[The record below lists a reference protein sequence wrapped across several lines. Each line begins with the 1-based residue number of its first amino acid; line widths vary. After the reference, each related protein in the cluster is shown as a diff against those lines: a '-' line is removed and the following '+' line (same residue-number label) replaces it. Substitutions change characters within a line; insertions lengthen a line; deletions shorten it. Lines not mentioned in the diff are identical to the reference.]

1 MNKIDIENIRKELN
15 KREAAE
21 YKFESGGD
29 LSQSE
34 ILNTTTENLNKMI
47 KNFLDDG
54 ETKAS
59 QKIKKIVDEIFKK
72 YAEGNDNMIV
82 LGACNYYDED
92 RYVSFVEEPLK
103 EIDFDGFGHDY
114 NKLAYPIGRDY
125 DLRAWDEDNGGYIGG
140 ADDDKYE
147 ELMKNVQ
154 KIVALMP
161 DLGLTDIEKYWDD
174 NNDEINECW
183 YGVHAIT
190 KDYKIVTFVIR
201 DDGMLCDDNDKCF
214 NSFHNKTL
222 YTIK

>member
-1 MNKIDIENIRKELN
+1 MNKVDIENIKKELN
-15 KREAAE
+15 KRKAAE
-21 YKFESGGD
+21 YKFENGGD

-34 ILNTTTENLNKMI
+34 ILNITTEDLNKMI
-47 KNFLDDG
+47 EDFLDD
-54 ETKAS
+54 EKTKAG
-59 QKIKKIVDEIFKK
+59 QEIKKIVDEIFKK
-72 YAEGNDNMIV
+72 YADTTDNMVV

-92 RYVSFVEEPLK
+92 RHVSFVKEPLK

-114 NKLAYPIGRDY
+114 NKLAYPIGRNYDLSWYDY
-125 DLRAWDEDNGGYIGG
+125 DNDKYVYG

-147 ELMKNVQ
+147 ELMKDVQ
-154 KIVALMP
+154 KIVALIP
-161 DLGLTDIEKYWDD
+161 NLGLTDMENYWDD
-174 NNDEINECW
+174 NNDAINECW

-201 DDGMLCDDNDKCF
+201 DDGMLCDENDKCF